1 MTLSIVSILFLPEVK
16 KFSKTIIT
24 RADWRIFLFCDIFF
38 IPLKLIGQ
46 ISEIYSISGM
56 SSTLTIREEDSLLG
70 QNSPVGSWSMLVEGE
85 IWRSEAMFDI
95 TLNSIDGLRN
105 LVKKGVTI
113 PSSFASTISTHQI
126 SVLATSWGF
135 RSLLYII
142 YWFSRCLLPG
152 MLDAAPNTKR
162 FNYLNIS

>member
-1 MTLSIVSILFLPEVK
+1 MSILFLPEVK

>member
-85 IWRSEAMFDI
+85 IWRSQAMFDI

-105 LVKKGVTI
+105 LVKKGVKI
-113 PSSFASTISTHQI
+113 ASSFASTISCSVSINSPDFRFSYLLRLSI
-126 SVLATSWGF
+126 STLHN
-135 RSLLYII
+135 LLVFKMPLT
-142 YWFSRCLLPG
+142 WHARC
-152 MLDAAPNTKR
+152 
-162 FNYLNIS
+162 SS

>member
-85 IWRSEAMFDI
+85 IWRSQAMFDI

-152 MLDAAPNTKR
+152 MLDAAPNTKT

>member
-1 MTLSIVSILFLPEVK
+1 MTLSVVSIHFLPEVK

-38 IPLKLIGQ
+38 VPLKLIGQ
-46 ISEIYSISGM
+46 ISEIYSISGT
-56 SSTLTIREEDSLLG
+56 SSTVTIREEDSLLG

-85 IWRSEAMFDI
+85 IWRSQAMFDI

-152 MLDAAPNTKR
+152 LLDAAAITKT